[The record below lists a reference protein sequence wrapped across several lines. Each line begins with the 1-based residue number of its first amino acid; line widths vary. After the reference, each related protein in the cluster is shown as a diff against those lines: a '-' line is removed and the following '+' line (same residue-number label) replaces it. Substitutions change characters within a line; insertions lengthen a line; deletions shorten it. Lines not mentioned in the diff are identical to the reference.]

1 MHSAYDFSSHNSKGK
16 ACLRWYDFSK
26 RNWVSK
32 IVSHTRV
39 TINYIQDIPVIFR
52 HVFASQISTG
62 GLINVELSEN
72 KSIKN
77 ELCRNDLHLTNF
89 LSNFQK
95 CSKSENNI
103 SVPWTK
109 KSVGSKYAV
118 EVAGVSNY

>member
-1 MHSAYDFSSHNSKGK
+1 M
-16 ACLRWYDFSK
+16 
-26 RNWVSK
+26 
-32 IVSHTRV
+32 
-39 TINYIQDIPVIFR
+39 IFR
-52 HVFASQISTG
+52 HVFATEISTG

-118 EVAGVSNY
+118 EVAGVSTCRKSITDLIFSNKKKGRNIDFSDSLG